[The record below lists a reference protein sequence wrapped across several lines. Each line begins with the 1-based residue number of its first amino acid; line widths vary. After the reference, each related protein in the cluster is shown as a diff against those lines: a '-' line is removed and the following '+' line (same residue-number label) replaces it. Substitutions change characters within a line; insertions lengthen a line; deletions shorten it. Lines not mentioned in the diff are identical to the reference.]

1 MQGLQSLLAFSETAK
16 RGSFAAAARE
26 LGTGPSTLAK
36 SIARL
41 EASLG
46 LRLFHRTTRQVCLT
60 VDGERLFERCQRV
73 LAELEALRS
82 DASDVRAEPA
92 GVLRVDVPIVY
103 GRKVLLPL
111 LARLAQEH
119 PALEL
124 DVRLSDAY
132 ADLFRD
138 GIDLAVRVG
147 ELSDSGLVA
156 RRIGSQEMVMCAAPD
171 YLERCGTPRRVED
184 LAAHSPI
191 LFRRPSSGREL
202 PWQLAVDGKLVTLQP
217 PARLRF
223 NDGEA
228 MVAAAR
234 LGLGIA
240 QLPHYMVDDEI
251 ADGRLIEL
259 LRRHRPPATPIQA
272 VIPANRLVPA
282 RVRAFL
288 DALYSLEVAGAR
300 QRAPAS
306 TPDRKGR
313 KVTKGPSTRAA

>member
-1 MQGLQSLLAFSETAK
+1 M
-16 RGSFAAAARE
+16 
-26 LGTGPSTLAK
+26 
-36 SIARL
+36 
-41 EASLG
+41 
-46 LRLFHRTTRQVCLT
+46 
-60 VDGERLFERCQRV
+60 

-119 PALEL
+119 RALEL

-138 GIDLAVRVG
+138 GIDVAVRVG
-147 ELSDSGLVA
+147 DLSDSGLVA
-156 RRIGSQEMVMCAAPD
+156 RRIGSQEMVMCAAKE
-171 YLERCGTPRRVED
+171 YLARCGMPRRIEE

-202 PWQLAVDGKLVTLQP
+202 PWQFAVDGRLVTLQP

-228 MVAAAR
+228 MVEAAR

-251 ADGRLIEL
+251 AQGRLVEL
-259 LRRHRPPATPIQA
+259 LRKYRPPATPIHA
-272 VIPANRLVPA
+272 VIPASRLVPA

-288 DALYSLEVAGAR
+288 DALYSLEAGR
-300 QRAPAS
+300 RRAPPAGRVPVAMTGGKS
-306 TPDRKGR
+306 RKAR
-313 KVTKGPSTRAA
+313 

>member
-191 LFRRPSSGREL
+191 LFRRPSNGREL

-288 DALYSLEVAGAR
+288 DALYALGTEPAVD
-300 QRAPAS
+300 APARRRAV
-306 TPDRKGR
+306 RKP
-313 KVTKGPSTRAA
+313 GPSTPAA